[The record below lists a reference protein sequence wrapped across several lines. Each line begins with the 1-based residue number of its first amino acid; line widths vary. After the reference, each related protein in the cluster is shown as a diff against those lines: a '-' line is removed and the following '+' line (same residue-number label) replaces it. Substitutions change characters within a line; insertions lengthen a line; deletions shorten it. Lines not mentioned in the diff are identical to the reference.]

1 MINTDMISDWLKA
14 MEDVARAEKVVKRL
28 KKAARDREEEILGM
42 LAQSNA
48 RKVNVDGVTVS
59 PRRDMYA
66 SAVAGAM
73 PQLIDGLKAAGFGGL
88 CAETVNAQ
96 RLRGFVNEF
105 DPERILS
112 AQELRDKLPEEI
124 RDHVNLYEKHALGIS
139 RSK

>member
-1 MINTDMISDWLKA
+1 MIDTDMISDWLKA
-14 MEDVARAEKVVKRL
+14 LDDVERAEKVVKNL
-28 KKAARDREEEILGM
+28 KKAARGKEEEILSM
-42 LAQSNA
+42 LAQGNA

-66 SAVAGAM
+66 STVKGCM

-88 CAETVNAQ
+88 CAETVNAT

-105 DPERILS
+105 DPDRILS
-112 AQELRDKLPEEI
+112 AHELRDKLPEEI
-124 RDHVNLYEKHALGIS
+124 RDYVNLHEKHALSIS